1 MFVWEQVE
9 MIFLYVSTYALSS
22 TVHPVVQ
29 RAKVPVIVLNLQPTR
44 AIDYEAFNAL
54 GDRGKMTG
62 EWLAHCQACS
72 APEIACVF
80 NRAGIDYHLVTG
92 TLDDPVAWSEIHAWT
107 QAAQV
112 VAKMRVNRVGILG
125 HYYCGMLDLYSDMT
139 QQSAI
144 FGNHFEIIEMCHL
157 HKYRQEAT
165 PAQIAAKREDFKNE
179 FEISPECS
187 EKELD
192 RVART
197 AVALDELVRRHD
209 LGSLAYYYEGVDGN
223 EYENIVTSI
232 IAGNTSL
239 TARGIPVA
247 GGNVKLKMSKP

>member
-80 NRAGIDYHLVTG
+80 NRAGIDYHLS
-92 TLDDPVAWSEIHAWT
+92 D
-107 QAAQV
+107 
-112 VAKMRVNRVGILG
+112 G
-125 HYYCGMLDLYSDMT
+125 HS
-139 QQSAI
+139 
-144 FGNHFEIIEMCHL
+144 
-157 HKYRQEAT
+157 R
-165 PAQIAAKREDFKNE
+165 
-179 FEISPECS
+179 
-187 EKELD
+187 
-192 RVART
+192 
-197 AVALDELVRRHD
+197 
-209 LGSLAYYYEGVDGN
+209 
-223 EYENIVTSI
+223 
-232 IAGNTSL
+232 
-239 TARGIPVA
+239 
-247 GGNVKLKMSKP
+247 